1 MALHYK
7 EKLAAAAG
15 LKKTVRKMLALA
27 LALLYYSVAVY
38 ARFSAGIANTGN
50 VIRTTTYSLEIS
62 VTDPDGEEVNPT
74 EGVYQLEDDQSYTV
88 KLTAAGG
95 ASTGYCVIRAGERT
109 YYTDPITKNA
119 QAFTIIMEAG
129 GDCTFTAVWGRYSG
143 IADLSDG
150 DIVGKKQLGNGIGP
164 SGPQAD
170 ETDAG
175 VHIVQSGDTLWDIA
189 GLYGTTVEQ
198 LAADNGIETPD
209 NLQIGQEIK
218 ISAEEKTASDPAGQ
232 EASVSTPDALADG
245 TSSDSTV
252 REPTAEENG
261 NRIQK

>member
-95 ASTGYCVIRAGERT
+95 ASTGYCVIRAR
-109 YYTDPITKNA
+109 
-119 QAFTIIMEAG
+119 
-129 GDCTFTAVWGRYSG
+129 
-143 IADLSDG
+143 
-150 DIVGKKQLGNGIGP
+150 
-164 SGPQAD
+164 
-170 ETDAG
+170 
-175 VHIVQSGDTLWDIA
+175 
-189 GLYGTTVEQ
+189 
-198 LAADNGIETPD
+198 
-209 NLQIGQEIK
+209 
-218 ISAEEKTASDPAGQ
+218 
-232 EASVSTPDALADG
+232 
-245 TSSDSTV
+245 
-252 REPTAEENG
+252 
-261 NRIQK
+261 